1 MNQMSLQ
8 NQTISFLERKDYCS
22 FIDGTYLD
30 KSNNQ
35 TIALHNPSDGE
46 IFAQFECANSDQVDQ
61 AVLSSARAFKSDP
74 WAKISPAQREA
85 ILHKLADSLEKE
97 LQVLAELI
105 ALENGKLIAQAQSEI
120 KGAIATFRYYAG
132 WCTKLDGETLDIS
145 LKQKPGKQNFAFT
158 RREPVGVVAA
168 IVPWN
173 FPISIASWKLAPA
186 LAAGCTVVLKPS
198 EQTPL
203 SSLYMAELFVR
214 VGLPKGVLNVVI
226 GDGQTGAALT
236 QHSGIN
242 KITFTGST
250 EVGKIIGKA
259 AMENLTDLSLELG
272 GKSPAIVFADANIK
286 EAANGIALGI
296 YRNSGQVC
304 VAGSRAYV
312 EASIMDTFVASL
324 KSEVD
329 KMKISDAFD
338 PDAGLG
344 PLSSEAHLNK
354 VDSYITKSQ
363 EEGASLIFGGK
374 RLEKDGYY
382 IQATAL
388 AINSNNNCA
397 ATDEI
402 FGPVLVIIPFN
413 STEEAINLAND
424 TRYGLSSTV
433 WTNDINK
440 AMECVDR
447 LEAGW
452 VFVNG
457 PARSD
462 PHFPIGGYKQSGI
475 GKELGKVGIYT
486 YTKIKSVNIIY

>member
-8 NQTISFLERKDYCS
+8 QRTSDYLEKENHTS
-22 FIDGTYLD
+22 FIDDQYINPGSDREIILY
-30 KSNNQ
+30 
-35 TIALHNPSDGE
+35 NPSNGNS
-46 IFAQFECANSDQVDQ
+46 FAKFECANEDQVEE
-61 AVLSSARAFKSDP
+61 AVQSSKRAFYSPEWKD
-74 WAKISPAQREA
+74 ISPAQREN
-85 ILHKLADSLEKE
+85 ILHKLADALESNM
-97 LQVLAELI
+97 QVLAELI

-158 RREPVGVVAA
+158 KREAIGVVAA

-203 SSLYMAELFVR
+203 SSLFMAEVFQEA
-214 VGLPKGVLNVVI
+214 GLPTGVLNILI
-226 GDGQTGAALT
+226 GDGKTGAALT
-236 QHSGIN
+236 EHPDIA

-259 AMENLTDLSLELG
+259 AIDNLTGISLELG
-272 GKSPAIVFADANIK
+272 GKSPALVFADANIK
-286 EAANGIALGI
+286 EAANGVAMGI

-312 EASIMDTFVASL
+312 EASIMDEFIDAL
-324 KSEVD
+324 QSEAD

-338 PDAGLG
+338 HEAGMG
-344 PLSSEAHLNK
+344 PLSSETHLEK
-354 VDSYITKSQ
+354 VNSYIIKSQ
-363 EEGASLIFGGK
+363 QEGATLLFGGQ
-374 RLEKDGYY
+374 RVEKEGYY
-382 IQATAL
+382 IQPTAL
-388 AINSNNNCA
+388 GLDNNDNCA

-402 FGPVLVIIPFN
+402 FGPVLVLVPFN
-413 STEEAINLAND
+413 TLDEAINLAND

-433 WTNDINK
+433 WTKDIDK
-440 AMECVDR
+440 AMQCVNR

-475 GKELGKVGIYT
+475 GKELGKVGIHT